1 MAENINGVV
10 YEGLLSKGYGLM
22 PQMITRDKDLS
33 IEAKAIYGYLAAF
46 AGNNCEA
53 FPSVELICAELG
65 ISEKRYRRHRQSLLE
80 KGFIR
85 IRRERT
91 DNGFSKNYYEIVQM
105 IPGTVSGQFV
115 PVQNVSVQSV
125 PVQNVSVQNDR
136 TNINSLNINNLNNN
150 NTNKYQPNNRPDM
163 NFVKVKDFYESN
175 FSLVSPIIGEMLGG
189 LVDDF
194 ETELVLYAFEIT
206 ALNPKVTNPIRYATS
221 ILNGW
226 QKNLVTTRQ
235 QAEIYE
241 SNKRGEQNDQNN
253 RGSHASTS
261 SKDDRPR
268 IFGDYCSD

>member
-46 AGNNCEA
+46 AGNNYEA
-53 FPSVELICAELG
+53 FPSVELICGELG
-65 ISEKRYRRHRQSLLE
+65 ISENRYRKHRKALLD

-85 IRRERT
+85 IRRERLE
-91 DNGFSKNYYEIVQM
+91 NGFSKNFYELVQM
-105 IPGTVSGQFV
+105 IPDSV
-115 PVQNVSVQSV
+115 PLQNVGIRNVGVQMLGV
-125 PVQNVSVQNDR
+125 GNEG
-136 TNINSLNINNLNNN
+136 TNSNSLNSINLNNN
-150 NTNKYQPNNRPDM
+150 NTKKYQPNNHFDM

-194 ETELVLYAFEIT
+194 DTDLVLYAFEIT
-206 ALNPKVTNPIRYATS
+206 ALNPKVSNPMRYATS

-241 SNKRGEQNDQNN
+241 SKKRGEQNGQNN
-253 RGSHASTS
+253 PGSYASTP
-261 SKDDRPR
+261 SKDNRPR